1 MPNFLI
7 NNNFKIGTADPSTP
21 IIVAPTYESRAV
33 FSINAANQ
41 LQGTIWVVK
50 NGIQLTSDLGTASY
64 LVRDKDGNT
73 IGISESG
80 IVADGNGLY
89 HITPVL
95 ATPIQDLTHYTVELL
110 VSAESQ
116 NRRGVVAITL
126 GE

>member
-7 NNNFKIGTADPSTP
+7 NNNFYIPTANPATP
-21 IIVAPTYESRAV
+21 VITAPIYESRAV

-50 NGIQLTSDLGTASY
+50 NGVQQASNLGTASY
-64 LVRDKDGNT
+64 IIRDKDGNT

-80 IVADGNGLY
+80 IIADGNGLY